1 MDDYKEIKEML
12 KPRRD
17 IMASNELRRK
27 VKRAIDNQRR
37 NRIAKQWLFG
47 GVGLG
52 TVAAVLLLVLI
63 PSGMS
68 AKKVLAQA
76 IDAFISAGSIEM
88 VVEIRTRPIENF
100 RYIDLEENFVTHH
113 INISKSDSL
122 LRWRVDKGGRVA
134 TGNGSD
140 IYTWIPSLNLGWHIE
155 GSDANNILGYMS
167 TLLKPGEI
175 LETELDNC
183 IHNSGEEYDLNKNGD
198 EIIFT
203 IHAGPQGNFE
213 NPYLLNTSI
222 MESKSIRRY
231 VIDYASKRLK
241 SVSIGVVSGEREV
254 IVLKVSDI
262 NYGVRFENIS
272 TLPGSIKFVEF
283 DNQPD
288 GLKCLSAEEAASTL
302 LNAFGEWNEKIIDK
316 MMARE
321 MQDAIYR
328 EHYLG
333 ARLYSIGRS
342 FTSGSGN
349 SIFVPFALK
358 LRDGTLHRHNIALQ
372 KTDSGGWVVVGGL

>member
-17 IMASNELRRK
+17 IMASNKLRRK
-27 VKRAIDNQRR
+27 VKSAIDNQRR
-37 NRIAKQWLFG
+37 DRIVKQWLFG

-76 IDAFISAGSIEM
+76 IDAFISAKNIEI
-88 VVEIRTRPIENF
+88 VVEIRTRPVENF
-100 RYIDLEENFVTHH
+100 RYIDLDEDFVTHQ
-113 INISKSDSL
+113 IDISKSDSL

-155 GSDANNILGYMS
+155 DSDADNILGYMS
-167 TLLKPGEI
+167 TLLNPEEI

-183 IHNSGEEYDLNKNGD
+183 IHNSNAEYDLGKNGD
-198 EIIFT
+198 EIILT

-222 MESKSIRRY
+222 MESKSVRRY
-231 VIDYASKRLK
+231 IIDYTSKRLK
-241 SVSIGVVSGEREV
+241 SVSIGVAIGEREV

-272 TLPGSIKFVEF
+272 MLPDSIKFVEF

-302 LNAFGEWNEKIIDK
+302 LNAFAEWDEKIIDK

-358 LRDGTLHRHNIALQ
+358 LRGGTLHRHNIALQ

>member
-1 MDDYKEIKEML
+1 MDDYKEIKEIL

-17 IMASNELRRK
+17 IMASNKLRRK
-27 VKRAIDNQRR
+27 VKSAIDNQRR

-88 VVEIRTRPIENF
+88 LVEIRTRPIENF
-100 RYIDLEENFVTHH
+100 RYIDLDEDFVTHH

-140 IYTWIPSLNLGWHIE
+140 IYTWIPSLSLGWHINDS
-155 GSDANNILGYMS
+155 GADNILGYMS
-167 TLLKPGEI
+167 TLLNPGEV

-183 IHNSGEEYDLNKNGD
+183 IHNSNAEYDLNKNGD
-198 EIIFT
+198 EIILT

-222 MESKSIRRY
+222 VESESVRRY
-231 VIDYASKRLK
+231 IIDYTSKRLK

-262 NYGVRFENIS
+262 NYGVQFENIS
-272 TLPGSIKFVEF
+272 MLPDSIKFVEF

-302 LNAFGEWNEKIIDK
+302 LNAFAEWNEKIIDK
-316 MMARE
+316 MMVRE

-328 EHYLG
+328 DHYLG

-372 KTDSGGWVVVGGL
+372 KTDSGGWIVVGGL